1 MLSTCE
7 NHDDYVVVYMG
18 RGCPVCRLEGELS
31 AAERH
36 TEEAEDEVASL
47 RENLDAV
54 RDERDRL
61 STMLEARA
69 MDF

>member
-7 NHDDYVVVYMG
+7 RHDNCVVVYMG
-18 RGCPVCRLEGELS
+18 RGCPVCRTEDELA
-31 AAERH
+31 AAERRAD
-36 TEEAEDEVASL
+36 EAEDTVARL
-47 RENLDAV
+47 QEELAAV